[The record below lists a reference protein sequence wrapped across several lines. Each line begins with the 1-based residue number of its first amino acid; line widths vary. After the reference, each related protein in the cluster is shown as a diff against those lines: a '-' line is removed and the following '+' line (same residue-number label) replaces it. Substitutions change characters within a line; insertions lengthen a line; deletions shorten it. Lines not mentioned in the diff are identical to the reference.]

1 MEGYNMR
8 TYAIEINTEF
18 NQMFFTS
25 QIEYT
30 SKQIEEAK
38 ARLQRDIEKLD
49 KLHYMAYS
57 RYQEI
62 LQLDYYNEVQIHRHK
77 DYYNKIIYEVTV
89 YKVPQISQ
97 EQQNNIRYYNLRE
110 QVYFK
115 KYTGQER
122 REALKDAEDQAKQ
135 YRVELK
141 KLGFN

>member
-1 MEGYNMR
+1 MR
-8 TYAIEINTEF
+8 TYSIEINTEF

-30 SKQIEEAK
+30 NKQIEEAK
-38 ARLQRDIEKLD
+38 ERLRRDMDNLEKLQL
-49 KLHYMAYS
+49 KAFN

-97 EQQNNIRYYNLRE
+97 EQQNNIRYYNLRQ

-135 YRVELK
+135 YKVELK